1 MNFTHLTDDL
11 SNYNKEGILFVG
23 LGNEYRG
30 DDGAGIEFVERL
42 KSNKEFQKSQ
52 FIIAGR
58 NPENHLETILIH
70 KPQVVVF
77 VDAAHSNNEP
87 GGVKYFTEEEIE
99 QTDFST
105 HVFSI
110 NIVKNY
116 LLKNQKMDFIFIG
129 IQPLSTSLNEGI
141 SQTVK
146 SKLDEFFNVQV

>member
-1 MNFTHLTDDL
+1 MHLTDEL
-11 SNYNKEGILFVG
+11 SNYDKEEIVFVG
-23 LGNEYRG
+23 LGNENRG

-42 KSNKEFQKSQ
+42 KSKKEFQKSR

-58 NPENHLETILIH
+58 NPENHLETILNY

-77 VDAAHSNNEP
+77 VDAAHSNIEP
-87 GGVKYFTEEEIE
+87 GSVKFFTEKEIS

-105 HVFSI
+105 HAFSI

-116 LLKNQKMDFIFIG
+116 LLKNQQMDFIFIG
-129 IQPLSTSLNEGI
+129 IQPLSTSLNEGL
-141 SQTVK
+141 SQTIK

>member
-42 KSNKEFQKSQ
+42 KSKKEFQKSQ

-58 NPENHLETILIH
+58 NPENHLEAILNY

-87 GGVKYFTEEEIE
+87 GGVKYFTEDEIE

-105 HVFSI
+105 HAFSI

-146 SKLDEFFNVQV
+146 LKLDEFFNVQV